1 MGKELEEI
9 LDDFEKTRLAFSS
22 YRSKKE
28 VVKSALL
35 EYEARFVDLRAE
47 LRPHRKFVAAEWQK
61 RDDKAATGIKFRIAI
76 AIHKGEYRDKDTK
89 ELIYEKCS
97 INQAE
102 KFASGSDAYREFL
115 DQRSFYKESLVN
127 ITDLRNDI
135 DGYINLIKDILKTI

>member
-1 MGKELEEI
+1 MNRKLDI
-9 LDDFEKTRLAFSS
+9 IIDDFDSFRESFNDYRKNKDINKDTLIEFESRL
-22 YRSKKE
+22 
-28 VVKSALL
+28 
-35 EYEARFVDLRAE
+35 VDLRAD
-47 LRPHRKFVAAEWQK
+47 LRPHRKEVAAEWQK

-76 AIHKGEYRDKDTK
+76 AIHEGRFKDK
-89 ELIYEKCS
+89 EGVLIYDKCS